1 MAQALLTQSI
11 DFTGRRAALWIP
23 ALRPADTE
31 EKRESTVDQG
41 GRELD
46 VVYRLNR
53 LLAAG
58 ADYSSLLRTLL
69 HEALVVTRGCGGQV
83 LLLERDRRI
92 LRFCV
97 GEGQKI
103 SEVEGAEISA
113 DDPPWV
119 DATRE
124 GRVVHAPLDTMTTL
138 VLPLLARGDVL
149 GVLALQGLADEWMQ
163 PPKGAFLETLA
174 DIGAHALHHAAFA
187 RDLDRQKQALGT
199 LIEVG
204 QEIAA
209 SLEPDEVLWRVTRQ
223 AARLMRAKICSVM
236 LIDEAEHT
244 LRIRATYGASR
255 TYTQRPPL
263 DIHASLIGEVAR
275 TGTPIAVIDVRE
287 DPHYQLVEMAR
298 AEGLCSLLGVPL
310 KTLTRVIGVL
320 CVYTAE
326 RRRFRQEE
334 VEFLSALAAQSATAI
349 ENARLYQAMLDTQE
363 QLRQSE
369 RLASLGS
376 MAAGLA
382 HEVRNPLHT
391 MQLLVYAM
399 WKDYP
404 PPSPLSRDLEV
415 IQNEISRLAL
425 LVEQCLDVARPQA
438 PEVKPQKLQE
448 ILDETLLLVSAEA
461 NRRGIWLRKHWA
473 RQLPVVWVDGPQLKP
488 VFLNVLLNALQAMG
502 SGGTVDMSIHADE
515 TTITTVVRDQGAGI
529 SPEVQAQLFTPFFT
543 TKPKGTGLGLSIARR
558 IIEGHRGRIR
568 VTSQPGE
575 GTTVRI
581 KLPLRAETTH
591 EKDLGR
597 R

>member
-1 MAQALLTQSI
+1 M
-11 DFTGRRAALWIP
+11 
-23 ALRPADTE
+23 
-31 EKRESTVDQG
+31 DQG

-53 LLAAG
+53 LLAGG

-69 HEALVVTRGCGGQV
+69 YEALAVTGGCGGQI
-83 LLLERDRRI
+83 LLLERDRRA

-97 GEGQKI
+97 GAGQKI
-103 SEVEGAEISA
+103 SAVEGAEISA
-113 DDPPWV
+113 DDLPWV
-119 DATRE
+119 DAIRE
-124 GRVVHAPLDTMTTL
+124 GRVVHAPLDAMTAL
-138 VLPLLARGDVL
+138 LLPLFARGDVL
-149 GVLALQGLADEWMQ
+149 GVLALRGLADEWMQ
-163 PPKGAFLETLA
+163 PPKRAFLETLA
-174 DIGAHALHHAAFA
+174 DIGAHALHHAACA
-187 RDLDRQKQALGT
+187 RDLDRQKQVLRT

-209 SLEPDEVLWRVTRQ
+209 SLEPDEVLRRVTRQ

-236 LIDEAEHT
+236 LIDEVEHS
-244 LRIRATYGASR
+244 LRLRATYGASR

-263 DIHASLIGEVAR
+263 DIQASLIGEVAR
-275 TGTPIAVIDVRE
+275 TGRPIAVVDVRE
-287 DPHYQLVEMAR
+287 APHDQLVELAR
-298 AEGLCSLLGVPL
+298 AEGLCSLLAVPL

-326 RRRFRQEE
+326 RRRFRPEE
-334 VEFLSALAAQSATAI
+334 VEFLSALAALSATAI

-382 HEVRNPLHT
+382 HEVRNPLQT

-399 WKDYP
+399 WKDHP

-415 IQNEISRLAL
+415 IQNEVSRLAL
-425 LVEQCLDVARPQA
+425 LVEQCLDVARPQV

-448 ILDETLLLVSAEA
+448 ILEETLLLVSAEA
-461 NRRGIWLRKHWA
+461 KHRGISLRKHWA
-473 RQLPVVWVDGPQLKP
+473 RQLPVVWVDGPQMKQVL
-488 VFLNVLLNALQAMG
+488 LNVLLNALQAMG
-502 SGGTVDMSIHADE
+502 SGGVVDVSIHADE
-515 TTITTVVRDQGAGI
+515 TTITTIVRDQGAGI

-543 TKPKGTGLGLSIARR
+543 TKPKGIGLGLSIARR

-575 GTTVRI
+575 GTMVRI
-581 KLPLRAETTH
+581 ELPLRAETTH

>member
-1 MAQALLTQSI
+1 M
-11 DFTGRRAALWIP
+11 
-23 ALRPADTE
+23 RPSDPE
-31 EKRESTVDQG
+31 GKRERIVAQG

-53 LLAAG
+53 LLAGG
-58 ADYSSLLRTLL
+58 ADCSSLLRTLL
-69 HEALVVTRGCGGQV
+69 YEALAVTGGCGGQV
-83 LLLERDRRI
+83 LLFERNRRV

-97 GEGQKI
+97 GAGQEI
-103 SEVEGAEISA
+103 SAGEGAEISA

-119 DATRE
+119 DAIRE
-124 GRVVHAPLDTMTTL
+124 GRAVQAPLHAMTGV

-149 GVLALQGLADEWMQ
+149 GVLALRGLTDEWMQ
-163 PPKGAFLETLA
+163 PPKRAFLETVA
-174 DIGAHALHHAAFA
+174 DIAAHALYHAACA
-187 RDLDRQKQALGT
+187 RDLDRQKQALRT

-209 SLEPDEVLWRVTRQ
+209 SLEPDEVLRRVTRQ

-236 LIDEAEHT
+236 LIDEVEHT
-244 LRIRATYGASR
+244 LRLRATYGASR

-263 DIHASLIGEVAR
+263 DIQASLIGEVAR
-275 TGTPIAVIDVRE
+275 TSTPIAVADVRE
-287 DPHYQLVEMAR
+287 HPHYQLVEMAR
-298 AEGLCSLLGVPL
+298 AEGLCSLLAVPL
-310 KTLTRVIGVL
+310 KTLTRIIGVL

-334 VEFLSALAAQSATAI
+334 VEFLLALAAHSATAI

-399 WKDYP
+399 SKDYP

-425 LVEQCLDVARPQA
+425 LVEQCLDLARPQA

-448 ILDETLLLVSAEA
+448 ILEETLLLVSTEA
-461 NRRGIWLRKHWA
+461 KRRGIWLRKHWA
-473 RQLPVVWVDGPQLKP
+473 RRLPVVWVDGPQIKQ
-488 VFLNVLLNALQAMG
+488 VFLNVLLNALQAMD
-502 SGGTVDMSIHADE
+502 SGGAVDVSIHADE
-515 TTITTVVRDQGAGI
+515 TTITTVVQDQGAGI

-558 IIEGHRGRIR
+558 ILEGHRGRIR

-581 KLPLRAETTH
+581 ELPLQAETTH
-591 EKDLGR
+591 EKDPGR

>member
-1 MAQALLTQSI
+1 
-11 DFTGRRAALWIP
+11 
-23 ALRPADTE
+23 
-31 EKRESTVDQG
+31 
-41 GRELD
+41 
-46 VVYRLNR
+46 
-53 LLAAG
+53 
-58 ADYSSLLRTLL
+58 
-69 HEALVVTRGCGGQV
+69 
-83 LLLERDRRI
+83 
-92 LRFCV
+92 
-97 GEGQKI
+97 
-103 SEVEGAEISA
+103 
-113 DDPPWV
+113 
-119 DATRE
+119 
-124 GRVVHAPLDTMTTL
+124 
-138 VLPLLARGDVL
+138 
-149 GVLALQGLADEWMQ
+149 
-163 PPKGAFLETLA
+163 
-174 DIGAHALHHAAFA
+174 
-187 RDLDRQKQALGT
+187 
-199 LIEVG
+199 
-204 QEIAA
+204 
-209 SLEPDEVLWRVTRQ
+209 
-223 AARLMRAKICSVM
+223 
-236 LIDEAEHT
+236 
-244 LRIRATYGASR
+244 
-255 TYTQRPPL
+255 
-263 DIHASLIGEVAR
+263 
-275 TGTPIAVIDVRE
+275 
-287 DPHYQLVEMAR
+287 MAR

-349 ENARLYQAMLDTQE
+349 ENARLYQAMLDMQE

-461 NRRGIWLRKHWA
+461 NCRGIWLRKHWA
-473 RQLPVVWVDGPQLKP
+473 RQLPVVWVDGPQLKQ

-502 SGGTVDMSIHADE
+502 SGGAVDVSIHADE

-581 KLPLRAETTH
+581 KLPLRAETH